1 MPGKIQQVII
11 LLTGLALIYVPRFS
25 RAKYNLNGRDNEIDA
40 MKVTA
45 EKGISCTFRPIGY
58 QIRRV

>member
-1 MPGKIQQVII
+1 MPGKIQQVLI
-11 LLTGLALIYVPRFS
+11 LLTGIALIYVPRYS

-40 MKVTA
+40 MKVPVA
-45 EKGISCTFRPIGY
+45 KGILFVFRPTRK